1 MTYEQIEKEFDE
13 KFTDNG
19 NGWSARNIYRDGG
32 ATTVIELKSFLK
44 RSFIKYLQKNI
55 EFIDDRVREEIKLE
69 TVEMCDVY
77 LGKLYAYDEIKK
89 SLQAQIK
96 ELETC
101 K

>member
-1 MTYEQIEKEFDE
+1 MTYEQIEKSVDE
-13 KFTDNG
+13 SFTDQFWVSTQAYNDK
-19 NGWSARNIYRDGG
+19 RNEAI
-32 ATTVIELKSFLK
+32 KSFLK
-44 RSFIKYLQKNI
+44 RSFIKYLQNQI
-55 EFIDDRVREEIKLE
+55 DFIDDKVREEIKLE

-96 ELETC
+96 EIETC

>member
-13 KFTDNG
+13 YFLEQMGKD
-19 NGWSARNIYRDGG
+19 DGY
-32 ATTVIELKSFLK
+32 TEERRIVKSFLK
-44 RSFIKYLQKNI
+44 RSFIKYLQGNI
-55 EFIDDRVREEIKLE
+55 DFIDDRVREEIKLE

-96 ELETC
+96 ELEA
-101 K
+101 

>member
-1 MTYEQIEKEFDE
+1 MTYEQIEKEFD
-13 KFTDNG
+13 G
-19 NGWSARNIYRDGG
+19 
-32 ATTVIELKSFLK
+32 IEWKHWHSKSSSFERLPDSTKTEIKSFLK